1 MHAICKNAVVAD
13 FLAVVSEQ
21 AVLCVIGHGGAGE
34 RTDAFFRIRG
44 LGAAYGD
51 DVSALV
57 IGVAVGG
64 KDLFAAGVVLG
75 EEQARVIV
83 GTGFLCAIGA
93 LRTGEVS
100 SGVIA
105 VPGYFSGGVGDGLK
119 PAVLIIRASHNLS
132 AGIGQID
139 QVADLVISV
148 PDGVASGVGVFG
160 DSVQDI
166 PYHTSAF
173 HAVIENQVWL

>member
-83 GTGFLCAIGA
+83 GTGFLCAIGT

-100 SGVIA
+100 
-105 VPGYFSGGVGDGLK
+105 
-119 PAVLIIRASHNLS
+119 
-132 AGIGQID
+132 
-139 QVADLVISV
+139 
-148 PDGVASGVGVFG
+148 SGVGVFG